1 MLRNGSITRPYLTDS
16 YMVAL
21 HNGYILWYTLS
32 LSLSQLLY
40 FTTLTIII
48 IKKRQ
53 QLVVFLLQ

>member
-1 MLRNGSITRPYLTDS
+1 MLRNGSSTRTYLTDS
-16 YMVAL
+16 YMAAL

-32 LSLSQLLY
+32 LSLSQQLY

-53 QLVVFLLQ
+53 QLVIFLLQ